1 MHTVFSNSF
10 GQSFELK
17 EDSIK
22 KALSIADYEEANT
35 LIQEIDD
42 HPSSTE
48 GSYWDGVTTYY
59 RGKICYSQL
68 DELNAVA
75 LLSRSKEIFIQH
87 DSLSKA
93 MNASESLFQIY
104 YRKQEHD
111 LSKEYCLEALEV
123 AIAAKDSFQLSNWY
137 NHLGNNSVRIEKYD
151 EAIKYERL
159 SLLYANAIGNEKLAS
174 YAYSTIG
181 EVYANI
187 EEFDS
192 ADYYFNKT
200 LDIKIEYGMNTG
212 WLKSKIGKL
221 SIARGKPDVA
231 IKICEE
237 GLEESYEMQNV
248 RPQMFNCECLN
259 EAYSLV
265 GDYKNAYRALNKLR
279 SLQEE
284 TESDTKRN
292 DITRL
297 NYEIKYEKQALS
309 DSIEREKE
317 IQVAKAEL
325 DLKDEKLAHEKSVK
339 LYLYLGLGMLVLFI
353 GFIFNRLR
361 VIRRQKL
368 EIAAQKDESEKLRES
383 AEQHRLIA
391 EEKNVEILD
400 SINYAKRIQSA
411 ILPPA
416 SFIQEHLKESFVLY
430 KPKDIVAGD
439 FYWVKRQHGKTY
451 FAAADCTGHGVPGA
465 MVSVICN
472 NALNRSILEFNLS
485 DPADIL
491 NKTRELIA
499 DELES
504 GDHEIS
510 DGMDI
515 ALCSIEDSELKYAGA
530 NNPLWILRE
539 GEMMITKG
547 DKQPVGKFFKSAP
560 FTSHTLKLLKDDIIY
575 VFSDGY
581 QDQFGG
587 EKGKKYKAKQLLTFM
602 MGISHLPMSEQLKTL
617 DENFENWK
625 GSFEQLDDVCIIGVK
640 V

>member
-1 MHTVFSNSF
+1 VFTSSLA
-10 GQSFELK
+10 QSLELK

-22 KALSIADYEEANT
+22 KALSIADYETANT
-35 LIQEIDD
+35 LIQEIED

-48 GSYWDGVTTYY
+48 GSYWDGATSFY
-59 RGKICYSQL
+59 RGKISFFQL
-68 DELNAVA
+68 DELNAVE
-75 LLSRSKEIFIQH
+75 LLSKSREIYLSH
-87 DSLSKA
+87 DSLSQA
-93 MNASESLFQIY
+93 LLASEFLFQIY
-104 YRKQEHD
+104 YRKEEHD
-111 LSKEYCLEALEV
+111 LSLEYCNEALEV
-123 AIAAKDSFQLSNWY
+123 AIAAKDSFELSIWY
-137 NHLGNNSVRIEKYD
+137 NHLGNNNVRLEKYE
-151 EAIKYERL
+151 EAIEFERL
-159 SLLYANAIGNEKLAS
+159 SLFYANAIKNEKLAS

-181 EVYANI
+181 EVYYNI
-187 EEFDS
+187 EKFDS

-200 LDIKIEYGMNTG
+200 LDIKMSYGMNTG

-221 SIARGKPDVA
+221 KIAQSDPNGA
-231 IKICEE
+231 IRICEE
-237 GLEESYEMQNV
+237 GLEESYEMKNL
-248 RPQMFNCECLN
+248 RPQIFNCECLN
-259 EAYSLV
+259 EAYSQI
-265 GDYKNAYRALNKLR
+265 GDYKNAYRNLTKLQR
-279 SLQEE
+279 LRKE
-284 TESDTKRN
+284 TESDAKRN

-297 NYEIKYEKQALS
+297 NYEIKYEQQALS

-317 IQVAKAEL
+317 KQVAKAEL

-339 LYLYLGLGMLVLFI
+339 LYLYFGLGLLVLFV

-368 EIAAQKDESEKLRES
+368 EIAAQKDESEKLRET

-439 FYWVKRQHGKTY
+439 FYWVKKEHGKTY

-515 ALCSIEDSELKYAGA
+515 ALCSIEGSELQYAGA
-530 NNPLWILRE
+530 NNPLWILRD
-539 GEMMITKG
+539 GEMIITKG
-547 DKQPVGKFFKSAP
+547 DKQPVGKFFKSMP
-560 FTSHTLKLLKDDIIY
+560 FTSHSLKLLKDDIIY

-587 EKGKKYKAKQLLTFM
+587 EKGKKFKAKQLLSFVL
-602 MGISHLPMSEQLKTL
+602 GISHLPMSEQLKTL
-617 DENFENWK
+617 DENFEDWK
-625 GSFEQLDDVCIIGVK
+625 GSFEQLDDVCMIGVK